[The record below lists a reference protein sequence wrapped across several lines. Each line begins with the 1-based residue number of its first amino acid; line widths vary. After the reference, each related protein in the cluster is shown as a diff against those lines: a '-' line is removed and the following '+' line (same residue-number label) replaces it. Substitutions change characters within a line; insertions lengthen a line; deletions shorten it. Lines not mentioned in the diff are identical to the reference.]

1 MIYWQNPAECQLC
14 SRFFHILNN
23 SFPLKKKHIS
33 KVGFQTH
40 HHQTFEL
47 QLSWIFKITWVV
59 EMLMSIFPDVTCL
72 GQGYRQ
78 DNIYRSVREKSR
90 RRDTIT
96 QTWYYHTDVILC
108 ITQTWYFISDLFY
121 NHLEV
126 GSRVALFK
134 LLKFGPFWTSVCNF
148 FGHFLKKLLFFG
160 PRDLVHLTFWSITQT
175 WYFVWLKYHV
185 SVILHAF

>member
-1 MIYWQNPAECQLC
+1 MKKLARSSDMRCGDVPCPPPCGVIVHQRKEEQYP
-14 SRFFHILNN
+14 LNN
-23 SFPLKKKHIS
+23 LTVVFNIQKLFNKNCPL
-33 KVGFQTH
+33 TN
-40 HHQTFEL
+40 T
-47 QLSWIFKITWVV
+47 
-59 EMLMSIFPDVTCL
+59 
-72 GQGYRQ
+72 
-78 DNIYRSVREKSR
+78 VREKSR

-148 FGHFLKKLLFFG
+148 FGHFLKNSLFFG
-160 PRDLVHLTFWSITQT
+160 PRDLVDLTFWSITQT